1 MTLLRRIVH
10 LKDLKDKLL
19 ERTKDSSTPYSDMDE
34 IHKHLRKINLEL
46 KKHSI
51 DRKQ

>member
-1 MTLLRRIVH
+1 MTLLRRIVF

-19 ERTKDSSTPYSDMDE
+19 EKTKDSSTPYSDIMK
-34 IHKHLRKINLEL
+34 IHKHLRKIDLEL

-51 DRKQ
+51 DKK